1 MLDETKATI
10 LPFLD
15 RTHGSAA
22 VNV

>member
-1 MLDETKATI
+1 MLDETKATV